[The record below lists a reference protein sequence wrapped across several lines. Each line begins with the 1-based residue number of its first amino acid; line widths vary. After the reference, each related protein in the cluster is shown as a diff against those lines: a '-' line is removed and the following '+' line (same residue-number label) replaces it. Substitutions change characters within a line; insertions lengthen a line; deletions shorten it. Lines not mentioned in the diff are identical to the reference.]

1 MFKEAFLAGGPQ
13 ECDKCF
19 VDLLALEP
27 DHFYVLVSH
36 LEVNEILDEFL
47 VHFQIGIHLQLVRV
61 IGIVCIAEPVVE
73 EKELIAPVP
82 IAVENLVSDI
92 NR

>member
-1 MFKEAFLAGGPQ
+1 MFKEAFLASSPQ
-13 ECDKCF
+13 KCDKCF

-27 DHFYVLVSH
+27 DYFYVLVSH
-36 LEVNEILDEFL
+36 LEVNEILDEFF

-82 IAVENLVSDI
+82 VAVKDLISDLDC
-92 NR
+92 